1 MLILLHS
8 SKAMRS
14 APGQGE
20 ALDKP
25 QLLAQARELDAYL
38 KSLSPAKLASMM
50 KLSAPLAAKTHALI
64 AAWTDA
70 PSQQTAALDSF
81 IGDIY
86 SGMQA
91 PSLSA
96 GEREYAHKTLRI
108 LSGLY
113 GVLRPLD
120 GIAPYRLEM
129 GYKLPGF
136 AHKDMYGYWGGRVAE
151 TLPSKGVVV
160 NLAAKEYYDVV
171 TPYMDTARFVS
182 PKFLTINRKTGEP
195 AFVTVHAKVARGAF
209 AHWLL
214 VNRIKDAEDLP
225 GFDEIGYRYDKK
237 RSTEDT
243 PVFVCKQFGGTGL
256 SIRMQDKQ
264 GLS

>member
-14 APGQGE
+14 APQAGLAQP
-20 ALDKP
+20 A
-25 QLLAQARELDAYL
+25 LLAQARQLATYLQALSAEELAR
-38 KSLSPAKLASMM
+38 MM
-50 KLSAPLAAKTHALI
+50 KLSAPLALKTQVLL

-70 PSQQTAALDSF
+70 PAAQTAALDSF

-96 GEREYAHKTLRI
+96 AERKYANKTLRI

-129 GYKLPGF
+129 GYKLP
-136 AHKDMYGYWGGRVAE
+136 ALPAKNLYAYWGAQVAQQ
-151 TLPSKGVVV
+151 LPQAGPVV
-160 NLAAKEYYDVV
+160 NLAAKEYSDVV
-171 TPYMDTARFVS
+171 TPYIDAARLVT

-214 VNRIKDAEDLP
+214 VNRVEAPDELA
-225 GFDEIGYRYDKK
+225 GFNAIGYRYDKK
-237 RSTEDT
+237 RSTPQA
-243 PVFVCKQFGGTGL
+243 PVFVCKDFGGTGL
-256 SIRMQDKQ
+256 SIRLQDKQ

>member
-8 SKAMRS
+8 SKAMRA
-14 APGQGE
+14 APEQAGK
-20 ALDKP
+20 LTTP
-25 QLLAQARELDAYL
+25 QLLAQARQLAAYL
-38 KSLSPAKLASMM
+38 KTLSPAALASLM
-50 KLSAPLAAKTHALI
+50 KLSGPLAAKTHALL
-64 AAWTDA
+64 AGWTDA
-70 PSQQTAALDSF
+70 PAQQTAALDSF

-91 PSLSA
+91 PSLGA
-96 GEREYAHKTLRI
+96 AERQYAQKHLRI

-120 GIAPYRLEM
+120 GIVPYRLEM
-129 GYKLPGF
+129 GYKLPGLG
-136 AHKDMYGYWGGRVAE
+136 HKDLYAFWGQQVAD
-151 TLPSKGVVV
+151 TLPTAGLIV

-171 TPYMDTARFVS
+171 TPYLAAERFVT
-182 PKFLTINRKTGEP
+182 PKFLTLNRKTGQP

-214 VNRIKDAEDLP
+214 VNRIQQASELQ

-237 RSTEDT
+237 RSTADT
-243 PVFVCKQFGGTGL
+243 PVFVCKDFGGTGL
-256 SIRMQDKQ
+256 SIRLQDKQ

>member
-1 MLILLHS
+1 MRTAPEGAGSLDTPLLL
-8 SKAMRS
+8 
-14 APGQGE
+14 P
-20 ALDKP
+20 
-25 QLLAQARELDAYL
+25 QARVLAGYL
-38 KSLSPAKLASMM
+38 KTLSPDALASMM
-50 KLSAPLAAKTHALI
+50 KLSGPLAAKTHALI

-70 PSQQTAALDSF
+70 PGQQTAALDSF

-96 GEREYAHKTLRI
+96 ADRKYANGTLRI

-120 GIAPYRLEM
+120 GIVPYRLEM
-129 GYKLPGF
+129 GYKLPSF
-136 AHKDMYGYWGGRVAE
+136 THKDMYAFWGSQVADTLSGR
-151 TLPSKGVVV
+151 GIIV

-171 TPYMDTARFVS
+171 TPFMDASRFIA
-182 PKFLTINRKTGEP
+182 PKFLTLNRKTGQP

-214 VNRIKDAEDLP
+214 VNRIQGAADLP

-237 RSTEDT
+237 RSTPDT
-243 PVFVCKQFGGTGL
+243 PVFVCKDFGGTGL

>member
-1 MLILLHS
+1 M
-8 SKAMRS
+8 
-14 APGQGE
+14 
-20 ALDKP
+20 P
-25 QLLAQARELDAYL
+25 QLLPQARQLAGYL
-38 KSLSPAKLASMM
+38 KTLSPDVLAGMM
-50 KLSAPLAAKTHALI
+50 KLSGPLAAKTHTLI

-70 PSQQTAALDSF
+70 PGQQTAALDSF

-96 GEREYAHKTLRI
+96 ADRQHAHKTLRI

-136 AHKDMYGYWGGRVAE
+136 THKDMYAFWGSQVAD
-151 TLPSKGVVV
+151 TLPGRGTII

-171 TPYMDTARFVS
+171 TPFMDAARFIA
-182 PKFLTINRKTGEP
+182 PKFLTLNRKTGVP

-214 VNRIKDAEDLP
+214 VNRVKDAHALAE
-225 GFDEIGYRYDKK
+225 FSEIGYRYDER
-237 RSTEDT
+237 RSTPET
-243 PVFVCKQFGGTGL
+243 PVFVCKDFGGTGL

>member
-8 SKAMRS
+8 SKAMRT
-14 APGQGE
+14 APEGAGS
-20 ALDKP
+20 LDTP
-25 QLLAQARELDAYL
+25 QLLPQARLLAGYL
-38 KSLSPAKLASMM
+38 KTLSPATLASMM
-50 KLSAPLAAKTHALI
+50 KLSGPLAAKTHALI
-64 AAWTDA
+64 ASWTDA
-70 PSQQTAALDSF
+70 PAQQTAALDSF

-91 PSLSA
+91 PSLTQA
-96 GEREYAHKTLRI
+96 DRQYAHKTLRI

-120 GIAPYRLEM
+120 GIVPYRLEM
-129 GYKLPGF
+129 GYKLPNF
-136 AHKDMYGYWGGRVAE
+136 THKDMYAFWGSQVAE
-151 TLPSKGVVV
+151 TLPSKGAVI
-160 NLAAKEYYDVV
+160 NLAAKEYFDVV
-171 TPYMDTARFVS
+171 TPYMDTSAFVA
-182 PKFLTINRKTGEP
+182 PKFLTLNRKTGQP

-214 VNRIKDAEDLP
+214 VNRVNDVADLA
-225 GFDEIGYRYDKK
+225 GFNEIGYCYDKQ
-237 RSTEDT
+237 RSTADT
-243 PVFVCKQFGGTGL
+243 PVFVCKDFGGTGL